1 MKQKP
6 PPANRLETAG
16 NNGDAGVLKREITII
31 NKLGLHARAA
41 AKFVTLASGF
51 DAEIRLLRS
60 GREVNGKS
68 IMGVM
73 MLAAA
78 CGTRLELHAS
88 GPEAE
93 QALEHLEGLIL
104 RRFDEDE

>member
-1 MKQKP
+1 MP
-6 PPANRLETAG
+6 TADHG
-16 NNGDAGVLKREITII
+16 NARVLKREIVIV

-41 AKFVTLASGF
+41 AKFVTLAAGF
-51 DAEIRLLRS
+51 DAEVRLVRD
-60 GREVNGKS
+60 GREINGKS

-78 CGTRLELHAS
+78 RGARLELHAS

-93 QALEHLEGLIL
+93 QALEHLDDLVR

>member
-1 MKQKP
+1 M
-6 PPANRLETAG
+6 ATG
-16 NNGDAGVLKREITII
+16 DYGDAKVLNRDITII

-41 AKFVTLASGF
+41 AKFVTLAAGF
-51 DAEIRLLRS
+51 EAEIRLLRG

-78 CGTRLELHAS
+78 RGAQLELHAS

-93 QALEHLEGLIL
+93 QALDHLEELVR

>member
-1 MKQKP
+1 M
-6 PPANRLETAG
+6 
-16 NNGDAGVLKREITII
+16 LKRDIMII

-51 DAEIRLLRS
+51 EAEIRLLR
-60 GREVNGKS
+60 GEREVNGKS

-78 CGTRLELHAS
+78 RGTQLELQAS

-93 QALEHLEGLIL
+93 QALNHLEELVR

>member
-1 MKQKP
+1 MLAAHP
-6 PPANRLETAG
+6 R
-16 NNGDAGVLKREITII
+16 DAAVLKREIVII

-41 AKFVTLASGF
+41 AKFVTLAAGF
-51 DAEIRLLRS
+51 DAEVRLLRD

-78 CGTRLELHAS
+78 CGARLELCAS

-93 QALEHLEGLIL
+93 QALAHLDELVR

>member
-1 MKQKP
+1 V
-6 PPANRLETAG
+6 
-16 NNGDAGVLKREITII
+16 VLKREVVII

-41 AKFVTLASGF
+41 AKFVTLASRF
-51 DAEIRLLRS
+51 DAEIRLLRN

-78 CGTRLELHAS
+78 CGTRLELCAG

-104 RRFDEDE
+104 RRFDEEE

>member
-1 MKQKP
+1 MP
-6 PPANRLETAG
+6 TADH
-16 NNGDAGVLKREITII
+16 GDARVLKREIVIV

-41 AKFVTLASGF
+41 AKFVTLAAGF
-51 DAEIRLLRS
+51 DAEVRLVRD
-60 GREVNGKS
+60 GREINGKS

-78 CGTRLELHAS
+78 RGARLELHAS

-93 QALEHLEGLIL
+93 QALEHLDDLIR